1 MHSRLQHI
9 LSAETLEG
17 MIIRIMD
24 MQRAYFRREGIK
36 EAAVSSELYDYIAA
50 GGRL

>member
-1 MHSRLQHI
+1 MI
-9 LSAETLEG
+9 NEG

-24 MQRAYFRREGIK
+24 MQRAYFSREGIK